1 MHSFL
6 VGAVYV
12 AIVITPCVVA
22 LFTGAEHTEKSQDQS
37 VARHDIAL

>member
-22 LFTGAEHTEKSQDQS
+22 LFTGVHNKEKSQDQS
-37 VARHDIAL
+37 LARHDIAL

>member
-12 AIVITPCVVA
+12 AIVITPCVIA
-22 LFTGAEHTEKSQDQS
+22 QLSGLHKTEDLSESNVYEDGF
-37 VARHDIAL
+37 I

>member
-22 LFTGAEHTEKSQDQS
+22 LFTGVDHT
-37 VARHDIAL
+37 